1 MRVGVIGGGLAGIAA
16 ALACADAGHDVTL
29 LEAAPGLGGL
39 ARSFERRDLTVDTG
53 QHVFLR
59 CCTAYRGLLRRLAV
73 DAQVAVQ
80 PRLDIPVRTPDGW
93 HGRIRRSRLPA
104 PLHLAGALARH
115 RPLTAAERVRLVH
128 AALALRALDP
138 ADPTL
143 DDQSFGAWLIR
154 QGQSGRAIA
163 GLWDVFGLAAL
174 NVRAADASLAVAA
187 TVFREGLLTR
197 ADAGD
202 IGLARV
208 PLGRLHDDAA
218 ARALAGAG
226 VEVRTATRAVALHAD
241 AETWRISTQT
251 RRARGGVAD
260 EVAVDRVVC
269 AVPHRQAEALLP
281 GDAVDLRRGWAT
293 ALGAGPIVNVHVLYD
308 RPVLDVPFVA
318 GIGTPVQWVFD
329 RTRASGVHR
338 EHRPD
343 AQYLAV
349 SLSGAEEWIRR
360 PVAALRATMLPA
372 LAALLPAAGAA
383 RVLDFFV
390 TREQVATF
398 RAVPGSAAL
407 RPGTITRLPGLFLAG
422 AWTATGWPA
431 TMEGA
436 VRSGRRAAEAV
447 LEPDGRAAG
456 GRAA

>member
-1 MRVGVIGGGLAGIAA
+1 MRASRS
-16 ALACADAGHDVTL
+16 
-29 LEAAPGLGGL
+29 
-39 ARSFERRDLTVDTG
+39 ARR
-53 QHVFLR
+53 
-59 CCTAYRGLLRRLAV
+59 
-73 DAQVAVQ
+73 
-80 PRLDIPVRTPDGW
+80 
-93 HGRIRRSRLPA
+93 PA
-104 PLHLAGALARH
+104 P
-115 RPLTAAERVRLVH
+115 
-128 AALALRALDP
+128 
-138 ADPTL
+138 
-143 DDQSFGAWLIR
+143 
-154 QGQSGRAIA
+154 
-163 GLWDVFGLAAL
+163 
-174 NVRAADASLAVAA
+174 
-187 TVFREGLLTR
+187 
-197 ADAGD
+197 
-202 IGLARV
+202 
-208 PLGRLHDDAA
+208 
-218 ARALAGAG
+218 
-226 VEVRTATRAVALHAD
+226 VALHAD
-241 AETWRISTQT
+241 AETWRIRTQT

-349 SLSGAEEWIRR
+349 SLSGAEEWISR

-383 RVLDFFV
+383 QVLDFFV
-390 TREQVATF
+390 TREQAATF

-407 RPGTITRLPGLFLAG
+407 RPGTTTRLPGLFLAG

-447 LEPDGRAAG
+447 LESDGRAAG